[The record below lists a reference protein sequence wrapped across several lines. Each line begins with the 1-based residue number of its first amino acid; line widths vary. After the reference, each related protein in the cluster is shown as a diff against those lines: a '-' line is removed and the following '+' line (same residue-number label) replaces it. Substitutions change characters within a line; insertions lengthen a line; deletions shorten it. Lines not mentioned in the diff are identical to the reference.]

1 MPRLHWM
8 MNNMGKK
15 KPMETTKK
23 YPNARVYLYNA
34 LSRRKEIF
42 KPMRATWVGLYTC
55 GPTVYNFAHIGNLRT
70 YLFEDVLRRT
80 LEYGGYRVRHV
91 MNLTDV
97 DDKIIRDAAR
107 QGETIFDFVKPYEAA
122 FFEDLK
128 KLNIEPAWKYPK
140 ATDHIKEM
148 IAIVKKLL
156 AKKFAYRADGSVYFD
171 IKKFKPYGRLSRVS
185 SRQLKAGTRAD
196 ADEYHKQDVQDFVL
210 WKGKKDSEPSWPS
223 PFGEGRPG
231 WHIECSAMA
240 MKYLGATFDI
250 HAGGV
255 DLIFPHHENEIAQS
269 EGATGKP
276 FVRFFMEGEHL
287 LVNGEKMSKSL
298 GNVFTLRDF
307 EARNISPISFRYLA
321 LTSHYRSKLNFT
333 WESLEGAGQT
343 LERLYDLVRLLETA
357 HPGQDRK
364 KLKLEAYRKKF
375 EIALADDFNTPKAVA
390 ALWNMIHDF
399 YKNPQRYDPKDMLA
413 FLYDV
418 DRVLGLGL
426 RDVTSARIPPMIL
439 DLAQEREI
447 WRKAK
452 DWKKADEIRDK
463 IAAAGYALED
473 TPEGPR
479 VKKIS

>member
-1 MPRLHWM
+1 MSMKKIRFYNVLS
-8 MNNMGKK
+8 GKK
-15 KPMETTKK
+15 E
-23 YPNARVYLYNA
+23 L
-34 LSRRKEIF
+34 F

-70 YLFEDVLRRT
+70 YIFEDVLRRA
-80 LEYGGYRVRHV
+80 LEYSGYKVRHV

-97 DDKIIRDAAR
+97 DDKIIRDAA
-107 QGETIFDFVKPYEAA
+107 QHGKTIFDFVKPYEAA

-148 IAIVKKLL
+148 QLIIKKLL
-156 AKKFAYRADGSVYFD
+156 AKKLAYRADGSVYFD
-171 IKKFKPYGRLSRVS
+171 ISAFKRYGKLSRLGRRSV
-185 SRQLKAGTRAD
+185 KAGARMD

-210 WKGKKDSEPSWPS
+210 WKAQKDSEPSWLS

-255 DLIFPHHENEIAQS
+255 DLMFPHHENEIAQS
-269 EGATGKP
+269 EGATGKQ
-276 FVRFFMEGEHL
+276 FVRFFMEAEHL

-307 EARNISPISFRYLA
+307 ETRKIDPISFRYLA
-321 LTSHYRSKLNFT
+321 LTSQYRSKLNFT

-343 LERLYDLVRLLETA
+343 LERLYDLVRLLKTT
-357 HPGQDRK
+357 HSGQDWK

-375 EIALADDFNTPKAVA
+375 EQALADDLNTPKALA
-390 ALWNMIHDF
+390 TIWDLIHSYHKTPD
-399 YKNPQRYDPKDMLA
+399 RYDPKDILA
-413 FLYDV
+413 FLYDI

-426 RDVTSARIPPMIL
+426 KRVTSVKIPPMIL
-439 DLAQEREI
+439 DLANEREV

-463 IAAAGYALED
+463 ITAAGYALED
-473 TPEGPR
+473 TPEGAR
-479 VKKIS
+479 VKKIL